1 MNYLIHILI
10 LIEIYYILATALN
23 LIAGYTGLLSIAQ
36 AAFYGV
42 GAYIGALMALN
53 LETPLLA
60 NLFCAALLC
69 ALFGILLGLPSLRIR
84 DDYFTVATLAFQIII
99 FNIMNNW
106 VSLTGGPLGIA
117 GIPEPNIL
125 GWNLSPSSNFLL
137 FTTLVSGFVL
147 WLIHRLVSS
156 PFGRVLKAIREDEL
170 FALSLGKNIAVYKLS
185 IFVLGAGLAGIAGVL
200 YAYYISFIDPF
211 TFTVSESVLILAMVI
226 IGGAGML
233 LGPIVGATLLIILP
247 ELLRFVGLPIAQA
260 AYLRQILYG
269 SLMVGFLILR
279 PQGLAGYNRFGQK

>member
-42 GAYIGALMALN
+42 GAYIGSLMALN
-53 LETPLLA
+53 LETPFLA
-60 NLFCAALLC
+60 NLFCAAVLC

-84 DDYFTVATLAFQIII
+84 DDYFTVATLAFQIIT

-106 VSLTGGPLGIA
+106 VSLTGGPLGVA
-117 GIPEPNIL
+117 GIPEPNIF

-137 FTTLVSGFVL
+137 FTTLVCGFVL

-185 IFVLGAGLAGIAGVL
+185 IFVLGAGLAGMAGVL

-226 IGGAGML
+226 IGGAGTL
-233 LGPIVGATLLIILP
+233 LGPIVGATILIILP

-279 PQGLAGYNRFGQK
+279 PQGLAGYNSFGQK